1 MGPIGIPEM
10 MAIAVLALLLFGPK
24 KLPELGRML
33 AKGLTEFRRAK
44 NELKTTFETHMRE
57 LEREVQLQEKPSLPP
72 ASSSNSS
79 YSNYSYTGQ
88 DYGHYDPEYHANYEP
103 SPTPVHTDEGSQP
116 TTASA
121 TATQDAPAHQEKL
134 DFPSQPPAGTVPRS
148 NGFHSPEPEPSATEE
163 HHPAA

>member
-57 LEREVQLQEKPSLPP
+57 LERDVQLNEKPSLPP
-72 ASSSNSS
+72 ATPSTQP
-79 YSNYSYTGQ
+79 YSYP
-88 DYGHYDPEYHANYEP
+88 DYEYGHYDPEYQPHNEP
-103 SPTPVHTDEGSQP
+103 PTTQSSNGDGSQP
-116 TTASA
+116 SLASA
-121 TATQDAPAHQEKL
+121 TAPQDAPAHQEKL
-134 DFPSQPPAGTVPRS
+134 DPPVQAPPGSVPRS
-148 NGFHSPEPEPSATEE
+148 NGFHSPAPEPAEE
-163 HHPAA
+163 HHPAAS

>member
-44 NELKTTFETHMRE
+44 NELKVTFETHMRE
-57 LEREVQLQEKPSLPP
+57 LEREVQLQEKPSLPA
-72 ASSSNSS
+72 ASSTSTSS
-79 YSNYSYTGQ
+79 YSYPEQ

-103 SPTPVHTDEGSQP
+103 SPAPNHTVDSSQP
-116 TTASA
+116 SIASA
-121 TATQDAPAHQEKL
+121 TAIQDAPAHQENL
-134 DFPSQPPAGTVPRS
+134 DSPSQPPVGSVPRS
-148 NGFHSPEPEPSATEE
+148 NGFHSTAPEPSAAEE

>member
-1 MGPIGIPEM
+1 MGPIGLPEM

-57 LEREVQLQEKPSLPP
+57 LERDVQLQEKPSLPP
-72 ASSSNSS
+72 ASTSATT
-79 YSNYSYTGQ
+79 YSYPEQ
-88 DYGHYDPEYHANYEP
+88 DYGHYDPEYQPDYEP
-103 SPTPVHTDEGSQP
+103 STTNSYNGDGSQP
-116 TTASA
+116 SPASA
-121 TATQDAPAHQEKL
+121 TATQDASAYQEKL
-134 DFPSQPPAGTVPRS
+134 DTPSPAPAGAVPRS
-148 NGFHSPEPEPSATEE
+148 NGFHSAAPEPAPAEE

>member
-1 MGPIGIPEM
+1 MGPIGLPEM

-57 LEREVQLQEKPSLPP
+57 LEREVQVNERPSLPP
-72 ASSSNSS
+72 ASNTTST
-79 YSNYSYTGQ
+79 YSYPEQ
-88 DYGHYDPEYHANYEP
+88 DYGHYDPEYQADYEPYTTQTSNGDGSEP
-103 SPTPVHTDEGSQP
+103 SP
-116 TTASA
+116 ASA
-121 TATQDAPAHQEKL
+121 TAPQDAPAYQEKL
-134 DFPSQPPAGTVPRS
+134 DTPAQPPAGAIPRS
-148 NGFHSPEPEPSATEE
+148 NGFHSSASEPTPAEE

>member
-1 MGPIGIPEM
+1 MGPIGLPEM

-57 LEREVQLQEKPSLPP
+57 LEREVQLHEKPSLPP
-72 ASSSNSS
+72 ASASTPS
-79 YSNYSYTGQ
+79 YSYPEQ
-88 DYGHYDPEYHANYEP
+88 DYGQYDPEYHANYEP
-103 SPTPVHTDEGSQP
+103 ATPEPYTGGGSQP
-116 TTASA
+116 TLASA
-121 TATQDAPAHQEKL
+121 TAPQDAPAYQEKL
-134 DFPSQPPAGTVPRS
+134 DTATQPPVGTVPRT
-148 NGFHSPEPEPSATEE
+148 NGFHSSAPVPDTAEE